1 MALTGLRLG
10 ELLALQWKCVDLQ
23 SKTLRVAHSL
33 WNGRLGSPKTESSAR
48 QIALG
53 EVLAGQLTAHH
64 KLSAF
69 TKLEDFV
76 FCKQDGRPFNP
87 DVLRKDVLYPT
98 LDRLNI
104 PRPKGAAGFHAFRH
118 SAASLINAETGN
130 LKLTQK
136 FLGHANV
143 STTADIYTH
152 ISEAMEREAATALE
166 RSIFKNLFPVVPD
179 LGTGNR
185 NLVN

>member
-1 MALTGLRLG
+1 VHTRP
-10 ELLALQWKCVDLQ
+10 
-23 SKTLRVAHSL
+23 T
-33 WNGRLGSPKTESSAR
+33 
-48 QIALG
+48 
-53 EVLAGQLTAHH
+53 
-64 KLSAF
+64 
-69 TKLEDFV
+69 DFV
-76 FCKQDGRPFNP
+76 FCRPDGSPFNP

-118 SAASLINAETGN
+118 SAATMVNAETGN

-152 ISEAMEREAATALE
+152 TSEAMEREAATALE
-166 RSIFKNLFPVVPD
+166 KSIFGNLFSIVLN
-179 LGTGNR
+179 LGTENK
-185 NLVN
+185 NSIN

>member
-1 MALTGLRLG
+1 M
-10 ELLALQWKCVDLQ
+10 
-23 SKTLRVAHSL
+23 H
-33 WNGRLGSPKTESSAR
+33 
-48 QIALG
+48 
-53 EVLAGQLTAHH
+53 
-64 KLSAF
+64 
-69 TKLEDFV
+69 
-76 FCKQDGRPFNP
+76 P

-136 FLGHANV
+136 FLGHSNV

-152 ISEAMEREAATALE
+152 TTEAMEREAAVALE
-166 RSIFKNLFPVVPD
+166 RAIFGNLFPVVPNLK
-179 LGTGNR
+179 LGTTIQ
-185 NLVN
+185 